1 MEIKDL
7 DVARL
12 MSSDL
17 VTVTPETPIET
28 AGATLLGESVGS
40 VLVVDDDDDL
50 AGILT
55 ATDFVDLVSNEG
67 SLDAT
72 VSDYMTA
79 SVITVGADDSVRDA
93 AAKMISDDIQH
104 LPVTDED
111 GVVGMLSATDLT
123 AHLSYIDA

>member
-17 VTVTPETPIET
+17 VTVTPDTGIET
-28 AGATLLGESVGS
+28 AGSTLLEESIGS
-40 VLVVDDDDDL
+40 VLVLDEDGEL

-55 ATDFVDLVSNEG
+55 ATDFVDLVSSG
-67 SLDAT
+67 GPVDAT
-72 VSDYMTA
+72 VGDYMTG
-79 SVITVGADDSVRDA
+79 SVVSVDVSDSIRDA

-104 LPVTDED
+104 LPVEDED

>member
-40 VLVVDDDDDL
+40 VLVVDDDEL

-79 SVITVGADDSVRDA
+79 SVVTVGADDSVRDA